1 MSDIFIYLKCI
12 LPELQNLTNNEIE
25 DYVIRVVLSSPYCRA
40 TGEQIYDIVQ
50 KNYYPGLFN
59 MSERIKNPAF
69 LLEEAMVSFED
80 WLCIKIKAEIE
91 QIYKSE
97 NLAARIDAVG
107 TETIV
112 RYCVCILYFKNQ
124 KNICF
129 FDLIINQEYSD
140 IFRRILML
148 LITGN
153 VFYVFNNN
161 LNFNKSGKKIVPQI
175 IQKTNHYS
183 LHERLLQSIA
193 SGMIGMD
200 IKEKNISTAPISLE
214 SNLKLEEKDIDSIIN
229 ALDAYIHNNSKIGI
243 DCFENYYNEVLL
255 GCNLNIVWFTDD
267 YIETIFEMKFIEEQ
281 MRFNKTLNF
290 TVVPRYGSYSND
302 ASYEDVIDML
312 ELDELR
318 ELKQYYKIGRFNI
331 CRNGMDISTIDFF
344 RMSSELYDI
353 ILKSS
358 ICVISGARAFEMTQ
372 GMKKVVY
379 YTGIA
384 VCKSYTESITG
395 FCRNSGK
402 LVFLRQDVGEHSF
415 EGFKDRAW
423 RKIQDDDKIISVAKI
438 TAKEY
443 YMEKYNDKKTSQRQ
457 YSCYN

>member
-1 MSDIFIYLKCI
+1 MNDIFIYLKGI
-12 LPELQNLTNNEIE
+12 LPELQNLTNSEIE

-40 TGEQIYDIVQ
+40 TAEQIYDIVQ

-69 LLEEAMVSFED
+69 LLEESMVSFQD
-80 WLCIKIKAEIE
+80 WLYIKVRAEME

-97 NLAARIDAVG
+97 NLVARIDSVG
-107 TETIV
+107 VETMV
-112 RYCVCILYFKNQ
+112 RHCLCVLHFKN
-124 KNICF
+124 KENKFF
-129 FDLIINQEYSD
+129 FDLIVNQEYSD
-140 IFRRILML
+140 IFRRIFML

-153 VFYVFNNN
+153 VFFIFNNN
-161 LNFNKSGKKIVPQI
+161 LDFNQLGKEVVPQI
-175 IQKTNHYS
+175 IQKTNRYS

-214 SNLKLEEKDIDSIIN
+214 SNLKLAEKDIGSIIN

-243 DCFENYYNEVLL
+243 DCFEDYYNEVVL

-281 MRFNKTLNF
+281 MGINKTLNF
-290 TVVPRYGSYSND
+290 TLIPRYDSYSND
-302 ASYEDVIDML
+302 ASYDDVIKML

-318 ELKQYYKIGRFNI
+318 ELKQYYKIGRFSI

-353 ILKSS
+353 ILKSNV
-358 ICVISGARAFEMTQ
+358 CVISGARAFEMTQ
-372 GMKKVVY
+372 GMKKIVY

-395 FCRNSGK
+395 FSRDSGK

-423 RKIQDDDKIISVAKI
+423 RQIQDDDKIISVAKI

-443 YMEKYNDKKTSQRQ
+443 YMEKYNDKKTSQR
-457 YSCYN
+457 

>member
-1 MSDIFIYLKCI
+1 MNDIFIYLKRI

-40 TGEQIYDIVQ
+40 TEEQIYDIVQ

-59 MSERIKNPAF
+59 MSERIKNPKF
-69 LLEEAMVSFED
+69 LLEESMVSFED
-80 WLCIKIKAEIE
+80 WLYIKIRSEIE
-91 QIYKSE
+91 QIYKSK
-97 NLAARIDAVG
+97 NLVERIDTVG
-107 TETIV
+107 IETIV
-112 RYCVCILYFKNQ
+112 HYCICVLHFKNK
-124 KNICF
+124 KNVCF

-140 IFRRILML
+140 IFRRILVL

-153 VFYVFNNN
+153 VFFIFNNN
-161 LNFNKSGKKIVPQI
+161 LDFNKLGREVVPQI
-175 IQKTNHYS
+175 IQRTNHYS

-214 SNLKLEEKDIDSIIN
+214 SNLKLERKDIGSIIN

-243 DCFENYYNEVLL
+243 DCFENYYNEVVL

-281 MRFNKTLNF
+281 MSINKTLNF
-290 TVVPRYGSYSND
+290 TIVPRYDSYSND
-302 ASYEDVIDML
+302 ASYDDVIKML
-312 ELDELR
+312 ELDELK
-318 ELKQYYKIGRFNI
+318 ELKRYYKIGRFSI
-331 CRNGMDISTIDFF
+331 CRNGMDISTVDFF

-353 ILKSS
+353 ILKSN

-372 GMKKVVY
+372 GMKKIVY

-395 FCRNSGK
+395 FSRNSGK

-423 RKIQDDDKIISVAKI
+423 RQIQDDDKIIPVAKI

-443 YMEKYNDKKTSQRQ
+443 YMEKYNDKKTS
-457 YSCYN
+457 

>member
-1 MSDIFIYLKCI
+1 MNDIFIYLKSI
-12 LPELQNLTNNEIE
+12 LPELQNWTNSEIE
-25 DYVIRVVLSSPYCRA
+25 DYIIQVVLSSPYCRA
-40 TGEQIYDIVQ
+40 TKAQIYDIVQ

-59 MSERIKNPAF
+59 LSERIKNPTF
-69 LLEEAMVSFED
+69 LLEESMVSFED
-80 WLCIKIKAEIE
+80 WIYIKIRVEME

-97 NLAARIDAVG
+97 NLIEQIDAVG
-107 TETIV
+107 IEAIV
-112 RYCVCILYFKNQ
+112 HYCVCVLYFKN
-124 KNICF
+124 KKKVCF
-129 FDLIINQEYSD
+129 LDLIINQEYSD

-153 VFYVFNNN
+153 AFYVFNNN
-161 LNFNKSGKKIVPQI
+161 LDFNNLGKEVVPQI
-175 IQKTNHYS
+175 IQMTNYYS

-214 SNLKLEEKDIDSIIN
+214 CNLKLDRKDIVSIID

-243 DCFENYYNEVLL
+243 DCFEDYYNEVIL

-281 MRFNKTLNF
+281 MNVNKTLNF
-290 TVVPRYGSYSND
+290 TIVPRYDSYSND
-302 ASYEDVIDML
+302 ASYDDVIKML

-318 ELKQYYKIGRFNI
+318 ELKHYYKIGRFSI
-331 CRNGMDISTIDFF
+331 CRNGMDISTVDLF

-353 ILKSS
+353 ILKSD

-372 GMKKVVY
+372 GMKKIVY

-384 VCKSYTESITG
+384 VCKAYTESITG
-395 FCRNSGK
+395 FSRNSGK
-402 LVFLRQDVGEHSF
+402 LVFLRQGVGEHSF

-423 RKIQDDDKIISVAKI
+423 RQIQDDNTVISVAKI

-443 YMEKYNDKKTSQRQ
+443 YMEKYK
-457 YSCYN
+457 